1 MHWAGGR
8 VHYLARNH
16 STWTP
21 AACIFL
27 DSETRTEGFGD
38 RETEVLRCWDAKL
51 VRRRHRRKAGEYER
65 DTGTTRLE
73 AAAAIDEWASSDK
86 STWLYAHNVAF
97 DLVSCGLA
105 EHLSAL
111 GWELSSRHAVSGS
124 SPWLV
129 LHKGRQDVTVKAG
142 HGQAAERKHRV
153 KWQHTLTIADSFSL
167 MPVPLAVLGQYAP
180 MSKPPLPGDDATPA
194 QWQERCRADVDILA
208 WSVLTLMDWWE
219 DNDLGQ
225 WSVSGAA
232 AGWNSYRHQI
242 GPKDVVI
249 DPDRDAVGL
258 EHKAVYGGRRDIF
271 RCGSLPPGRYAE
283 LDFEGAYPSIA
294 ATQLLPRKRV
304 GKLTPLIAKA
314 IIAGKANYGIVAECL
329 IDTDVPRWPLRVRER
344 VFYPVGTFRT
354 TLAGPDLMAAQAA
367 GALREVGAGYFYSM
381 SDHMQEWAKWC
392 LSVSRGELEGV
403 PGPVQIF
410 AKGAGRSVC
419 GKWAQRGWETT
430 EFPGPPG
437 NGWSFEDCF
446 ISGSDASATI
456 CGLAGKHY
464 LSIADQESDHEF
476 PAVLAYIEAHCRTR
490 LASLIAHAPEG
501 AIIQCDT
508 DGVMASLNM
517 LAPERT
523 GGFADMLPPA
533 TEKDY
538 VAAWLNLWN
547 DICTPLVI
555 REKRVFARAI
565 VHGPQH
571 VVLDGR
577 PRFSG
582 VPSSAW
588 QSGDSRWMARLWPGL
603 SWQIRHG
610 DAAGYVRPVQEYLVT
625 GPYAAGWV
633 LTDGRVR
640 PCEAALGDGGQA
652 DIVPWA
658 ETRWAL
664 SGDQLGPTQS
674 SWARGLCHAST
685 GDNTAAGQSEGG
697 ARQAGGD
704 NDNAAQASA

>member
-1 MHWAGGR
+1 MRWASGR

-27 DSETRTEGFGD
+27 DSETRTEGFGQ

-65 DTGTTRLE
+65 NTGTTRLE
-73 AAAAIDEWASSDK
+73 AAGAIDEWATSDK

-105 EHLSAL
+105 EHLCAL

-129 LHKGRQDVTVKAG
+129 LHKGRQDVDTKVGRGPDAVT
-142 HGQAAERKHRV
+142 KHRV

-167 MPVPLAVLGQYAP
+167 MPVPLATLGEYAP
-180 MSKPPLPGDDATPA
+180 MSKPPLPKDDASA
-194 QWQERCRADVDILA
+194 EQWQDRCRADVDILA
-208 WSVLTLMDWWE
+208 WAVLTLMDWWE
-219 DNDLGQ
+219 EHDLGQ

-249 DPDRDAVGL
+249 DPDGDAVAL
-258 EHKAVYGGRRDIF
+258 EHKSVYGGRRDIF

-304 GKLTPLIAKA
+304 GKLTPLITKS
-314 IIAGKANYGIVAECL
+314 ILAGKANYGIVADCL
-329 IDTDVPRWPLRVRER
+329 LTTDVARWPLRARDR
-344 VFYPVGTFRT
+344 VFYPVGTFWT

-392 LSVSRGELEGV
+392 LSLSRGEVADV
-403 PGPVQIF
+403 PGPVRIA
-410 AKGAGRSVC
+410 AKGWGRSVC
-419 GKWAQRGWETT
+419 GKWAQRGWDTT

-446 ISGSDASATI
+446 IAGSDATATI

-490 LASLIAHAPEG
+490 LADMMASAPEG

-508 DGVMASLNM
+508 DGVMASLG
-517 LAPERT
+517 LLHSS
-523 GGFADMLPPA
+523 GGPLNYYCGKHAKSDDPV
-533 TEKDY
+533 T
-538 VAAWLNLWN
+538 AWLDWWSTV
-547 DICTPLVI
+547 CAPLVI
-555 REKRVFARAI
+555 REKRVFGKAI

-610 DAAGYVRPVQEYLVT
+610 DQSGYVRPVQEYLVT

-633 LTDGRVR
+633 LADGRVR
-640 PCEAALGDGGQA
+640 PCEAALGDDGQA
-652 DIVPWA
+652 DIVPWVA
-658 ETRWAL
+658 TRWACA
-664 SGDQLGPTQS
+664 GEQLGPTQS
-674 SWARGLCHAST
+674 SWARGLCNAET
-685 GDNTAAGQSEGG
+685 GDGTSAGQS
-697 ARQAGGD
+697 
-704 NDNAAQASA
+704 